1 MLVGNHDVLLSCGTV
16 SSTVYGAAAMRQRS
30 AMIDA
35 LIPPSQSWQRNLPL
49 HSSTPTYQ
57 VRGDGSYDNMKTI
70 LIGKER
76 Q

>member
-35 LIPPSQSWQRNLPL
+35 LVLPDHGNEIYL
-49 HSSTPTYQ
+49 FISSTPTYQ